1 MVGGNKTICGALS
14 RPPAPTQKSFRDG
27 EGVPPRAPRTAAN
40 PLATWSTPPGERGG
54 DDSGS
59 SSLSL
64 ESPVSVTTS
73 LTTCVQVHGPFTPL
87 GSAQLFL
94 VQRPIAKGQQCAL
107 RGRNGGGDAPPR
119 PSRGA
124 RDAGPGR
131 GGYAELKARCHTA
144 ANPDYAAL
152 RPFFSAR
159 LISPCRFP
167 KMLGCCHQQK

>member
-1 MVGGNKTICGALS
+1 MPCLAHLRQPRSHLETGRGCHPELLGQPQTPWAPGPRRLENAVGTTLAL
-14 RPPAPTQKSFRDG
+14 
-27 EGVPPRAPRTAAN
+27 
-40 PLATWSTPPGERGG
+40 LL
-54 DDSGS
+54 
-59 SSLSL
+59 SLSL